1 MGYAQRGMAQARQQ
15 RPCISSCMRGGGRSV
30 TCMAG
35 GRLSAAQ
42 QAKKEERPLRV
53 PCSRAGGRGCAP
65 RALPGVALTAC
76 HALGRAVARALDYLH
91 GWREAVRRA
100 TGQKR
105 RAALARRCRALPPC
119 GDGLSGCD
127 YPRETVGR
135 RRETGPACGLRKL
148 NQTGGR
154 QVMGKTG
161 QRAGAGGRWAEG
173 ERLAVAV
180 LGRAG
185 RERGARVKGGS
196 SYFGLKGSGSGSMF
210 I

>member
-15 RPCISSCMRGGGRSV
+15 RPCISSCMRGG
-30 TCMAG
+30 
-35 GRLSAAQ
+35 
-42 QAKKEERPLRV
+42 
-53 PCSRAGGRGCAP
+53 
-65 RALPGVALTAC
+65 
-76 HALGRAVARALDYLH
+76 AVGYLH

-100 TGQKR
+100 TSQKR
-105 RAALARRCRALPPC
+105 RAAVARRCRALPPC

-135 RRETGPACGLRKL
+135 RRETGPACGLRQL

-196 SYFGLKGSGSGSMF
+196 SYFGLKGSGSGLLGMESLKKKKKSSREGRSTFKSAKKKSSRSRSTF
-210 I
+210 IRPGTQHSHRPKTELARCTLRTNR

>member
-1 MGYAQRGMAQARQQ
+1 M
-15 RPCISSCMRGGGRSV
+15 
-30 TCMAG
+30 
-35 GRLSAAQ
+35 
-42 QAKKEERPLRV
+42 
-53 PCSRAGGRGCAP
+53 
-65 RALPGVALTAC
+65 
-76 HALGRAVARALDYLH
+76 H

-100 TGQKR
+100 TSQKR
-105 RAALARRCRALPPC
+105 RAAVARRCRALPPC

-196 SYFGLKGSGSGSMF
+196 SYFGLKGSGSGSGLLGMESLKKKRRAAARAAQLSKVQKRRAAEAAQLLYALARSTRTVQRQSLRVVRCGQ
-210 I
+210 IVRSSRLTLNKSP